1 MGSAR
6 HPHLALAELPAP
18 VARYFGRIFHD
29 GQAPIRVAHLTQTG
43 ALRATLRGRHWLS
56 FDSVQEIRPPS
67 VSFDWD
73 ARVRFGPLV
82 HLRVRDSLFEGRGG
96 SRVDLWSAIKLGA
109 DADRPELNAGALHRY
124 LAEAVWYP
132 TALLPS
138 AHLAWSPIDD
148 RKALATLTSHG
159 TTVSLEFHFNRE
171 GEVAAIYTPQR
182 WMKSGRKYVQMPWE
196 GHFFGYWEC
205 SGMLIPS
212 AGEVGWHVN
221 GKWEAYWKGRVTFA
235 SYELES

>member
-1 MGSAR
+1 LGSGRDAHR
-6 HPHLALAELPAP
+6 ALDLPAP
-18 VARYFGRIFHD
+18 VARYFGRVLHAD
-29 GQAPIRVAHLTQTG
+29 QASIRAARLTQSG
-43 ALRATLRGRHWLS
+43 VLRASLRSRVWMR
-56 FDSVQEIRPPS
+56 FDSIQEIAPPA
-67 VSFDWD
+67 VRFDWD
-73 ARVRFGPLV
+73 ARVHFGPL
-82 HLRVRDSLFEGRGG
+82 HLRVRDSLLDGRAG

-109 DADRPELNAGALHRY
+109 DVDRPELNAGALQRY

-132 TALLPS
+132 TALFPS
-138 AHLAWSPIDD
+138 EHLTWSPIDE

-159 TTVSLEFHFNRE
+159 TSVSLEFHFNRE

-205 SGMLIPS
+205 SGMLIPA
-212 AGEVGWHVN
+212 AGEVGWHVG
-221 GKWEAYWKGRVTFA
+221 GKWEAVWKGRVTFA